1 MDWLVRLSARH
12 GDYYDGKKHSQFATS
27 IKRYTSA
34 LQRPLNHSE
43 QRQLI
48 PLLHDFKTTPGWA
61 WRGLTT
67 TLHSLTSAGVFT
79 PHKCMDEGVKE
90 TQVSLLSTLLD
101 TVIRKCNQKNTASDI
116 DAQGISNL
124 LWAMAKL
131 VDNGLELAKT
141 AKLKETVAALLPH
154 VKTKAE
160 SKEEKDHFNT
170 QGTANLLWALAK
182 LVDNGLE
189 LAKTPKLKEAVVA
202 MLPHVK
208 TKAES
213 KEEKDQFKPQ
223 EVSNL
228 VWAVA
233 KQVDNGLELAKTPI
247 FKEAVVAL
255 LPHVK
260 SKAESKEKKNHFIP
274 QHIANLLWAMAKL
287 VDNGLELEKTPLL
300 REVVAA
306 LLPLVKTKAES
317 KEEKDHFIPQHIA
330 NLSWAVAKLVENGLE
345 LEKTPKLKEA
355 VAALLS
361 HVKSKANAKEKD
373 LFISQH
379 ITNLLWAVAKLVDSG
394 LKLEKIPKIKEAVT
408 ALLSHVKTKA
418 ESKEDKDHFTAQHIA
433 NLMWALATLVGKGL
447 EKTPKLEEA
456 VAALLPS
463 VQTNANS
470 QEEKDDFTPQGF
482 ANLLWALAKLVDNGF
497 KLDEM
502 PKLKEA
508 VAALLPHVKTKAESK
523 EEKDH
528 FNTQGIANLVWAVA
542 KLADNGLELEKT
554 PKLKESLAALLL
566 HVKTKAESK
575 EEKDHFIPQHIA
587 NLLWAVA
594 KLGEAIELSLVQ
606 STFDSLFGGIRESSQ
621 LSQQDILMSLW
632 GVMAFCARFYLYYGN
647 DNKNSLEKHIGELY
661 SRLEKN
667 TDNTE
672 NQSIIAMAAGWLG
685 IACPVV
691 PHYRTV
697 ISEWQ
702 STFRAQ
708 LQSSLPL
715 LKIEEEKSL
724 NSLPPVDLLLP
735 DYNVVIDVQGPF
747 HYVGGDFKTRNGST
761 LLKIALW
768 QKLGFKVI
776 EIPVNKLRKEDSIK
790 TVIEQIKE
798 KLADLPKAHGSVS
811 LNSGEWEVD
820 EAHFTAEEYLE
831 EQTKKP
837 KKRKRK
843 RKKPVKT
850 AAC

>member
-1 MDWLVRLSARH
+1 MDRGTDGISWQDTTSGNDYKQPDDHPGFSRSGRYRHGTVRQGHALPYIPRRNEFYSTSDVCSSQCPPGHSVKPVHELNTLKIREKMDWLVRLSARH

-317 KEEKDHFIPQHIA
+317 KEEKD
-330 NLSWAVAKLVENGLE
+330 
-345 LEKTPKLKEA
+345 
-355 VAALLS
+355 
-361 HVKSKANAKEKD
+361 
-373 LFISQH
+373 
-379 ITNLLWAVAKLVDSG
+379 
-394 LKLEKIPKIKEAVT
+394 
-408 ALLSHVKTKA
+408 
-418 ESKEDKDHFTAQHIA
+418 
-433 NLMWALATLVGKGL
+433 
-447 EKTPKLEEA
+447 
-456 VAALLPS
+456 
-463 VQTNANS
+463 
-470 QEEKDDFTPQGF
+470 
-482 ANLLWALAKLVDNGF
+482 
-497 KLDEM
+497 
-502 PKLKEA
+502 
-508 VAALLPHVKTKAESK
+508 
-523 EEKDH
+523 
-528 FNTQGIANLVWAVA
+528 
-542 KLADNGLELEKT
+542 
-554 PKLKESLAALLL
+554 
-566 HVKTKAESK
+566 
-575 EEKDHFIPQHIA
+575 
-587 NLLWAVA
+587 
-594 KLGEAIELSLVQ
+594 
-606 STFDSLFGGIRESSQ
+606 
-621 LSQQDILMSLW
+621 
-632 GVMAFCARFYLYYGN
+632 
-647 DNKNSLEKHIGELY
+647 
-661 SRLEKN
+661 
-667 TDNTE
+667 
-672 NQSIIAMAAGWLG
+672 
-685 IACPVV
+685 
-691 PHYRTV
+691 
-697 ISEWQ
+697 
-702 STFRAQ
+702 
-708 LQSSLPL
+708 
-715 LKIEEEKSL
+715 
-724 NSLPPVDLLLP
+724 
-735 DYNVVIDVQGPF
+735 
-747 HYVGGDFKTRNGST
+747 
-761 LLKIALW
+761 
-768 QKLGFKVI
+768 
-776 EIPVNKLRKEDSIK
+776 
-790 TVIEQIKE
+790 
-798 KLADLPKAHGSVS
+798 
-811 LNSGEWEVD
+811 
-820 EAHFTAEEYLE
+820 
-831 EQTKKP
+831 
-837 KKRKRK
+837 
-843 RKKPVKT
+843 
-850 AAC
+850 